1 MIKLRRVL
9 IILRRIK
16 KIKRLIL
23 FIVFAGAVILAALTG
38 VSAEEIVMPDFEGI
52 GEELLDLVEGLGSPE
67 TASDSV
73 NILIFLTVIALAPS
87 ILVLMTGFTRIL
99 IVLSFVRNA
108 LGLQQTPPTQVLLG
122 IALFLTVFLMAPIFS
137 QMNEEALQPYVNEEL
152 SMEEAFDVAMGPVR
166 GFMMR
171 QLTSTAMGAQ
181 DLKTFLDLAGQEQP
195 ENWDEIGNVV
205 LIPAFIM
212 GEIRRAF
219 MIGFMIY
226 VPFLIIDLVVA
237 STLMSLGMMMLPPA
251 MVSMPFKLILFMLVD
266 GWNLVV
272 TTLMGTFH

>member
-1 MIKLRRVL
+1 MIK
-9 IILRRIK
+9 IK
-16 KIKRLIL
+16 KIKRFIL
-23 FIVFAGAVILAALTG
+23 FIVFAGAVGILALMS
-38 VSAEEIVMPDFEGI
+38 VSAGEVEPVELPDFEGVANEI
-52 GEELLDLVEGLGSPE
+52 LDLADGLGSPE

-73 NILIFLTVIALAPS
+73 NIIIFLTIIALAPS

-99 IVLSFVRNA
+99 IVLSFIRNA
-108 LGLQQTPPTQVLLG
+108 LGLQQTPPTQVLIG
-122 IALFLTVFLMAPIFS
+122 IALFLTIFLMAPVFS

-152 SMEEAFDVAMGPVR
+152 SMEEAFDAAMAPLR
-166 GFMMR
+166 GFMFR
-171 QLTSTAMGAQ
+171 QLTSTPMGAQ
-181 DLKTFLDLAGQEQP
+181 DLNTFLNLAGQTRP
-195 ENWDEIGNVV
+195 EALEDISSVV

-219 MIGFMIY
+219 MIGFLIY

-266 GWNLVV
+266 GWNLIV
-272 TTLMGTFH
+272 TNLMATFH

>member
-1 MIKLRRVL
+1 M
-9 IILRRIK
+9 
-16 KIKRLIL
+16 
-23 FIVFAGAVILAALTG
+23 GAVGTLALMS
-38 VSAEEIVMPDFEGI
+38 VSAGEIDPVELPDFEGVA
-52 GEELLDLVEGLGSPE
+52 EEILNLVDGLGSPE

-73 NILIFLTVIALAPS
+73 NILLFLTIIALAPS

-108 LGLQQTPPTQVLLG
+108 LGLQQTPPTQVLIG
-122 IALFLTVFLMAPIFS
+122 IALFLTIFLMAPIFS
-137 QMNEEALQPYVNEEL
+137 EMNDEALQPYINEEI
-152 SMEEAFDVAMGPVR
+152 SMDEAFDAAMQPMR
-166 GFMMR
+166 GFMFR
-171 QLTSTAMGAQ
+171 QLTGTAMGAR
-181 DLKTFLDLAGQEQP
+181 DLNTFLDIAGQPMP
-195 ENWDEIGNVV
+195 ESLDDIGNEI

-219 MIGFMIY
+219 MIGFLIY

-266 GWNLVV
+266 GWNLITVN
-272 TTLMGTFH
+272 LMATFH